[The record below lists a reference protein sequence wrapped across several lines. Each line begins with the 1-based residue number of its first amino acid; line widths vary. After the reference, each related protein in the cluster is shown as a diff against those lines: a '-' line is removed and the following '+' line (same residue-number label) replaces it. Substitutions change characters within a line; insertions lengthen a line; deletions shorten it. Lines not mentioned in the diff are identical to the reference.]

1 MRSLIA
7 ITLLA
12 AFWGLLACGGTNP
25 SVAPSPT
32 APTSPI
38 TVGGTVRDTSDT
50 PLAGVSVRTRL
61 VAVTTDPSGAFFI
74 SMVQGQGLLHLDKEG
89 YESRDWGVKVGPSMS
104 TLSIFMQRQYVLGE
118 ADKLPM
124 MLMPHDLPHYVGEIY
139 ESDYCAPCRL
149 IRLRATAG
157 LGVTVRLQW
166 GASANVAM
174 WESYGSQCAADG
186 PSGCTLHTVGTTGD
200 IILYVGLPLE
210 NGRGQALA
218 QPLALELMSSSRG
231 GERR

>member
-7 ITLLA
+7 VALLA
-12 AFWGLLACGGTNP
+12 AFWGVLACGGANHPVT
-25 SVAPSPT
+25 APSPT
-32 APTSPI
+32 APTPTAPTPLI
-38 TVGGTVRDTSDT
+38 TVDGTVRDTSET
-50 PLAGVSVRTRL
+50 PLAGVSVRTGF
-61 VAVTTDPSGAFFI
+61 VEVTTDPSGVFSI
-74 SMVQGQGLLHLDKEG
+74 SMVQGQGLLHVDKEG
-89 YESRDWGVKVGPSMS
+89 YESRDVRVNGGPSMS

-124 MLMPHDLPHYVGEIY
+124 MLMPHELPYYVGEPY

-166 GASANVAM
+166 AASANAAM
-174 WESYGSQCAADG
+174 WESHGNKCAADG
-186 PSGCTLHTVGTTGD
+186 PSGCTVHTAGTTGH

-210 NGRGQALA
+210 NGRPQALA
-218 QPLALELMSSSRG
+218 HPLALD
-231 GERR
+231 